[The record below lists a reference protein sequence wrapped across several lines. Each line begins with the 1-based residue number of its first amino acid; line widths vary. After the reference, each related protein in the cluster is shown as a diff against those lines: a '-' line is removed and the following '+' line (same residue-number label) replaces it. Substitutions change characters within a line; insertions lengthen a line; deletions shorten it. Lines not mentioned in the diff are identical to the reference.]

1 MSLAK
6 SKGAKWLTIVCT
18 GDHPRLALIVYAP
31 GSYYDE
37 EVQAQ
42 LAAGT
47 VVVAEEEDEP
57 GLGVTTGLVKPNSLS
72 CGGARLAPSN
82 SSSCNTTETIVNVS

>member
-1 MSLAK
+1 MSL
-6 SKGAKWLTIVCT
+6 KGTKVATWLIIVCT
-18 GDHPRLALIVYAP
+18 GDYPRLVLILYAP

-37 EVQAQ
+37 EVKEH

-47 VVVAEEEDEP
+47 VIVAEEEDEP
-57 GLGVTTGLVKPNSLS
+57 GLEATAGLVKPISLS
-72 CGGARLAPSN
+72 CGGARLAHN